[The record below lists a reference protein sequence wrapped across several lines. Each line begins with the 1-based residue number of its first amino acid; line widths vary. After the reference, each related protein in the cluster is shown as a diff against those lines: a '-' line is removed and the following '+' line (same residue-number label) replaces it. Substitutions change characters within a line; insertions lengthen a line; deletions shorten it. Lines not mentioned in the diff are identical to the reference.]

1 MIVER
6 SVAEEKEKEKERD
19 VVKDLG
25 VMFLCA
31 VAGYGLSQYQSNRK
45 SKNQICYEQVT
56 NTSSLP
62 NMLADKA
69 EEVIRAG
76 GQAGIRRVGALLE
89 LVVQNATG
97 DTQIFRQA
105 ADKVRDVSAGFD
117 NPKPAPAAAGAAGTG
132 RRRANV
138 EEVTD
143 VEYYDAETDTW
154 RKL

>member
-1 MIVER
+1 MSLET
-6 SVAEEKEKEKERD
+6 SVSEEKDKERD

-31 VAGYGLSQYQSNRK
+31 VAGYGLAQYQSNRRL
-45 SKNQICYEQVT
+45 KNQICYEQVT

-105 ADKVRDVSAGFD
+105 AEKVKDVSAGFD
-117 NPKPAPAAAGAAGTG
+117 DPRKAASGAAGT
-132 RRRANV
+132 RRRNSNI

-143 VEYYDAETDTW
+143 VEYYDAQTDTW

>member
-6 SVAEEKEKEKERD
+6 SVADEKEKERD

-105 ADKVRDVSAGFD
+105 ADKVKDVSAGFD
-117 NPKPAPAAAGAAGTG
+117 SPKPAPAAAAGAAGTG
-132 RRRANV
+132 RRKSHV

>member
-1 MIVER
+1 M
-6 SVAEEKEKEKERD
+6 ADEKEKERD

-31 VAGYGLSQYQSNRK
+31 VAGYGLAQYQTNRRA
-45 SKNQICYEQVT
+45 KNQICYEQVT
-56 NTSSLP
+56 NTSTLP

-105 ADKVRDVSAGFD
+105 ADKVKDVSAGFD
-117 NPKPAPAAAGAAGTG
+117 SARQAPSGAAGTG
-132 RRRANV
+132 RRHPTA
-138 EEVTD
+138 EEATD
-143 VEYYDAETDTW
+143 VEYYDAQTDTW

>member
-6 SVAEEKEKEKERD
+6 SVADEKEKEKERD

-105 ADKVRDVSAGFD
+105 ADKVKDVSAGFD
-117 NPKPAPAAAGAAGTG
+117 TPRPAPAAAGAAGTG
-132 RRRANV
+132 RRKSHV
-138 EEVTD
+138 EEATD
-143 VEYYDAETDTW
+143 VEYYDAHTDTW